1 MRREFE
7 DKAAKLIGSDLRDL
21 GFAANKLAKNAVKL
35 AAVSGAGVT
44 VLESIASIAAIYLLI
59 LDRTNWNTNI
69 LTSLLIPYIFFSL
82 PSWIFG
88 FFSLQPLRDTRKKQV
103 QLWKDLILDYCR
115 TQKVFVIGLE
125 EEFSLFSNPVI
136 GRSLTYEAREAFLST
151 LVADGRAEWMDKG
164 HRKCLIL
171 WHRIHE
177 WAETLVQFARD
188 NGLEDGIV
196 TMEEIR
202 FGTESQGTASKQINC
217 EICSKAMEQVSK
229 NQALVDTIGEP
240 IVKALDRAHRI
251 GQKK

>member
-44 VLESIASIAAIYLLI
+44 VLESIASIAAI
-59 LDRTNWNTNI
+59 
-69 LTSLLIPYIFFSL
+69 
-82 PSWIFG
+82 
-88 FFSLQPLRDTRKKQV
+88 LQPLRDTRKKQV